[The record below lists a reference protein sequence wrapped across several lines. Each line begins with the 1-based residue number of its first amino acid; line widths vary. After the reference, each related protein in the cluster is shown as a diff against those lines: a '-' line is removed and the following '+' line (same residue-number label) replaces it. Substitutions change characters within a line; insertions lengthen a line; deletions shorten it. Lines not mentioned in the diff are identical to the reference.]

1 MKDTINKY
9 LDYRKKIIAFR
20 YVDWLI
26 NWDQKT
32 QAPPKSDKFRSEQVE
47 VLSKM
52 YFDLRSNKE
61 FLEIIEKLLD
71 NIEVLSE
78 SDEDLAQDV
87 KKIAKELEVIRKVP
101 IKDYIDYQVTLAK
114 STQVWNEARELVDFN
129 HFVPTLEKI
138 VEYQKLIIK
147 HLETEDKK
155 GYDVLLD
162 MFEEGSSVAFYDRF
176 FEDLKNELIPFV
188 VEVTKGAR
196 PRFNRKLT
204 TREYPIYKQKEISK
218 YLINKLQ
225 FDLERG
231 AIRDTV
237 HPFTS
242 GISTDD
248 IRITSDYDINNFTTS
263 IFSVLHEIG
272 HAIYDQNND
281 PKYNGTFLF
290 GSPSYGLHEAQA
302 RLFENM
308 IGKSYAFWQR
318 HYPKLTEVFPKN
330 LSGIEALEFY
340 KHVNQPKR
348 SKIRIE
354 ADELTYSL
362 HIMVRY
368 EIEKEIFAD
377 ELEVKDIPRRWR
389 TLMAKYVGVK
399 PINDLEGPLQDIH
412 WALGSFGYFPAY
424 ALGSAYAAQIYFA
437 MNKSINVESVIENEN
452 MSIIN
457 YWLKENIN
465 KYGASKSSEEIIMLA
480 TGEKFNP
487 KYYIE
492 YLKNKFTLLK
502 AGKI

>member
-1 MKDTINKY
+1 MQEKIEKY

-20 YVDWLI
+20 YIDWLI

-32 QAPPKSDKFRSEQVE
+32 QAPPKSAKFRSEQVE
-47 VLSKM
+47 VLSEM
-52 YFDLRSNKE
+52 YFDLRRSPDFLETIDYLLNNKE
-61 FLEIIEKLLD
+61 QIEDEELIKDIEKI
-71 NIEVLSE
+71 N
-78 SDEDLAQDV
+78 
-87 KKIAKELEVIRKVP
+87 KELRVIRKVP
-101 IKDYIDYQVTLAK
+101 INEYIDYQVVLAK
-114 STQVWNEARELVDFN
+114 STRDWEEARELNDFE
-129 HFVPTLEKI
+129 HMVPTLEKI
-138 VEYQKLIIK
+138 VEYNKKLIK
-147 HLETEDKK
+147 YLETDTLK

-162 MFEEGSSVAFYDRF
+162 LFEEGSSTKFYDKF
-176 FEDLKNELIPFV
+176 FEELKNELIPFV
-188 VEVTKGAR
+188 TEITKGAR
-196 PRFNRKLT
+196 PKFNRKLQI
-204 TREYPIYKQKEISK
+204 RNYPIHQQKEISK
-218 YLINKLQ
+218 YLINKMQ

-231 AIRDTV
+231 AIRDTI

-248 IRITSDYDINNFTTS
+248 IRITSDYYEDNFTIS

-302 RLFENM
+302 RLYENM
-308 IGKSYAFWQR
+308 IGKSYAFWLR
-318 HYPKLTEVFPKN
+318 HYRKLAEVFPKQ

-340 KHVNQPKR
+340 KYVNQPQR
-348 SKIRIE
+348 SKIRTE

-368 EIEKEIFAD
+368 EIEKELF
-377 ELEVKDIPRRWR
+377 EENLPVRDIPKRWR

-399 PINDLEGPLQDIH
+399 PLNDLEGPLQDIH
-412 WALGSFGYFPAY
+412 WAFGSFGYFPAY
-424 ALGSAYAAQIYFA
+424 ALGSAYAAQIYNA
-437 MNKSINVESVIENEN
+437 MNKDLNVESVIENEN

-465 KYGASKSSEEIIMLA
+465 KYGASKTTEEIIMLA

-487 KYYIE
+487 KHYID
-492 YLKNKFTLLK
+492 YLKNKFTKLK
-502 AGKI
+502 ANR

>member
-1 MKDTINKY
+1 MEKTINKY

-26 NWDQKT
+26 NCDQKT
-32 QAPPKSDKFRSEQVE
+32 QAPPKSAKFRSEQVE
-47 VLSKM
+47 VLSEM
-52 YFDLRSNKE
+52 YFDLRRDQE
-61 FLEIIEKLLD
+61 FLETIDKLLA
-71 NIEVLSE
+71 NEEEIE
-78 SDEDLAQDV
+78 DEDLVKDI
-87 KKIAKELEVIRKVP
+87 KKIAKELRIIRNVP
-101 IKDYIDYQVTLAK
+101 IDEYIKYQVTLAK
-114 STQVWNEARELVDFN
+114 STEVWQEARDLKDFD
-129 HFVPTLEKI
+129 HIVPTLEKI
-138 VEYQKLIIK
+138 VDYHKIVIK
-147 HLETEDKK
+147 HLETDEIK

-162 MFEEGSSVAFYDRF
+162 LFEEGSSVEFYDKF
-176 FEDLKNELIPFV
+176 FDELKNELIPFV
-188 VEVTKGAR
+188 MEITKGAR
-196 PRFNRKLT
+196 PKFNRKLF
-204 TREYPIYKQKEISK
+204 TRDYPIYKQKEMSK

-225 FDLERG
+225 FDLDRG
-231 AIRDTV
+231 AIRDTI

-242 GISTDD
+242 GISSDD
-248 IRITSDYDINNFTTS
+248 IRITSDYHENNFVLS
-263 IFSVLHEIG
+263 IFSVLHEMG

-308 IGKSYAFWQR
+308 IGKSYAFWQG